1 VVSSLSRKCSL
12 FLLRCGVIQYNLHAV
27 CFNSGWTGM
36 NAIRSYIKGTG
47 DQWWRFQEKTIE
59 KVRQGLHYTFWTQS
73 KR

>member
-1 VVSSLSRKCSL
+1 M
-12 FLLRCGVIQYNLHAV
+12 QYNLHAV

-59 KVRQGLHYTFWTQS
+59 KVRQGLHYTF
-73 KR
+73 